1 MRPRKCKRISGMPT
15 NKKFGPIKC
24 NCNCVDTIILTLV
37 EFETI
42 NLIDFFGHTQLEC
55 AQKMG
60 VARTTVQSIYASARK
75 KIADALVNGKS
86 IEIEG
91 GDYYM

>member
-1 MRPRKCKRISGMPT
+1 MPS
-15 NKKFGPIKC
+15 NKLFGPIKC
-24 NCNCVDTIILTLV
+24 GCNRVDTISLTLV

-42 NLIDFFGHTQLEC
+42 NLIDLFGHTQLEC
-55 AQKMG
+55 AKKMG
-60 VARTTVQSIYASARK
+60 VGRTTVQSIYSNARK